1 MTLRLKNISWEC
13 TGKQGVKEGW
23 WLSEFT
29 DTCFEKLLRKFHS
42 VSGQKDFRLTPH
54 KMILEDIFKS
64 TPCISFYNRDVVKY
78 LFEPKKKKDFTE
90 TKSDIK

>member
-1 MTLRLKNISWEC
+1 MYWKTRGQRRLVAFRIHS
-13 TGKQGVKEGW
+13 
-23 WLSEFT
+23 
-29 DTCFEKLLRKFHS
+29 FEKLLRKFHS

-78 LFEPKKKKDFTE
+78 LFEPKKKKILQKPNLT
-90 TKSDIK
+90 